1 VISGVG
7 TATSGVIA
15 LLTDFGTSDGYV
27 GIMKGVILGIHPKAT
42 LVDLTHEIQPQDV
55 REAAFVLHTAH
66 RYFPAR
72 TVHLAVVDP
81 GVGTARA
88 GVVLDTGDAL
98 FVAPDNGLLTYLLA
112 QGRSLPTRE
121 GPLRDLNHLVPAP
134 IPPGWKAVSITESGF
149 WLPSPSRT
157 FHGRDIFAPVAAH
170 LSKGQPV
177 DNFGPRLDT
186 LLSFELPVPKRLE
199 RGGVEGAVV
208 HVDRFGNL
216 ITSIRLEDLPGGRS
230 VVEVAGRYTIDG
242 LRGTYAEGT
251 GLTALV
257 GSSGYLEV
265 ALPGG
270 SAGMATG
277 LGVGAV
283 VRVRP
288 TG

>member
-1 VISGVG
+1 
-7 TATSGVIA
+7 
-15 LLTDFGTSDGYV
+15 
-27 GIMKGVILGIHPKAT
+27 MKGVILGIHPKAT

-157 FHGRDIFAPVAAH
+157 FHGRD
-170 LSKGQPV
+170 
-177 DNFGPRLDT
+177 NFGPRLDT

-257 GSSGYLEV
+257 GSS
-265 ALPGG
+265 
-270 SAGMATG
+270 
-277 LGVGAV
+277 
-283 VRVRP
+283 
-288 TG
+288 

>member
-1 VISGVG
+1 MG
-7 TATSGVIA
+7 TGRV
-15 LLTDFGTSDGYV
+15 
-27 GIMKGVILGIHPKAT
+27 
-42 LVDLTHEIQPQDV
+42 
-55 REAAFVLHTAH
+55 
-66 RYFPAR
+66 
-72 TVHLAVVDP
+72 
-81 GVGTARA
+81 

-112 QGRSLPTRE
+112 KGRSLPTRE
-121 GPLRDLNHLVPAP
+121 GALRDLNQLVPAP
-134 IPPGWKAVSITESGF
+134 VPPEWKAVSITEPDF

-170 LSKGQPV
+170 LSKGQPM
-177 DNFGPRLDT
+177 DNFGPRLDS
-186 LLSFELPVPKRLE
+186 LLSFELPVPQELE
-199 RGGVEGAVV
+199 GGGVEGAVV

-216 ITSIRLEDLPGGRS
+216 ITSIRLEDLPGGHS

-242 LRGTYAEGT
+242 LRGTYAEGA
-251 GLTALV
+251 GLTALL

-283 VRVRP
+283 VRVSIPGAVARKGP
-288 TG
+288 RSP